1 MKIKKFIS
9 ELFSAAT
16 TSTSYLEMIRNF
28 LIGLIV
34 PCVLLVLTNLIPVK
48 TPLRILIIIPIGLI
62 MFMTIIFFARLI
74 WVSDNRETNN
84 IKSDKYKFKYKPI
97 KLKVDDFVYWLKNA
111 VVPEKLIVRSKNKI
125 NYIFEISFETKGKN
139 GPFYNKRFFLD
150 NEELQD
156 SNTCIEKLTS
166 LDIIYNNELSI
177 YETFDK
183 NSPELLIKIIDD
195 LKINNR

>member
-1 MKIKKFIS
+1 MNYHKTT
-9 ELFSAAT
+9 FS
-16 TSTSYLEMIRNF
+16 YYHLQ
-28 LIGLIV
+28 
-34 PCVLLVLTNLIPVK
+34 
-48 TPLRILIIIPIGLI
+48 
-62 MFMTIIFFARLI
+62 
-74 WVSDNRETNN
+74 
-84 IKSDKYKFKYKPI
+84 
-97 KLKVDDFVYWLKNA
+97 VDDFVYWLKNA

-183 NSPELLIKIIDD
+183 NSPELLIKIIEASKK
-195 LKINNR
+195 LKKKVVVWISQISRGIKKILSHCHTGIKEWQKIEKRDKYRQLELKL

>member
-1 MKIKKFIS
+1 M
-9 ELFSAAT
+9 
-16 TSTSYLEMIRNF
+16 
-28 LIGLIV
+28 
-34 PCVLLVLTNLIPVK
+34 
-48 TPLRILIIIPIGLI
+48 
-62 MFMTIIFFARLI
+62 I
-74 WVSDNRETNN
+74 WVSDNREANN

-97 KLKVDDFVYWLKNA
+97 KLTADDFVYWLENA
-111 VVPEKLIVRSKNKI
+111 VVPEKLIIRSKNKI

-150 NEELQD
+150 NEKLQD

-183 NSPELLIKIIDD
+183 NSPELLIKIIDE
-195 LKINNR
+195 LKNK

>member
-1 MKIKKFIS
+1 MKINKFIS
-9 ELFSAAT
+9 ELFSAET
-16 TSTSYLEMIRNF
+16 TSTSYLEMIINF
-28 LIGLIV
+28 LIGLII
-34 PCVLLVLTNLIPVK
+34 PCVLLVLTNFIPVK
-48 TPLRILIIIPIGLI
+48 TPLRILAVIPIGLI

-74 WVSDNRETNN
+74 WVSDNREANN
-84 IKSDKYKFKYKPI
+84 IKSDKYKFKYKPN
-97 KLKVDDFVYWLKNA
+97 KLTADDFVYWLENA
-111 VVPEKLIVRSKNKI
+111 VVPEKLIIRSKNKI
-125 NYIFEISFETKGKN
+125 NYIFEISFETNGKN

-183 NSPELLIKIIDD
+183 NSPELLIKVIDE
-195 LKINNR
+195 LKNK